1 MSRPK
6 LNIIPVKL
14 EPLDEIQDAPINNSH
29 EPICI
34 IKAQGMVEIQFY
46 KGVDESIVQTIVK
59 ELHLFET

>member
-1 MSRPK
+1 M
-6 LNIIPVKL
+6 KL

-29 EPICI
+29 ETICI

>member
-14 EPLDEIQDAPINNSH
+14 EPLEEIQDVPTNDFH

-34 IKAQGMVEIQFY
+34 IKVQEKEIQFY
-46 KGVDESIVQTIVK
+46 KGIDESIVQTIVK
-59 ELHLFET
+59 ELRLFEA

>member
-14 EPLDEIQDAPINNSH
+14 EALEEIQDVPTNDFH

-34 IKAQGMVEIQFY
+34 IKAQEKEIQFY

-59 ELHLFET
+59 ELRLFEA

>member
-14 EPLDEIQDAPINNSH
+14 EPLEDFQEVPTNSSP

-34 IKAQGMVEIQFY
+34 IKAQEKEIQFY
-46 KGVDESIVQTIVK
+46 KGIDESVVRTIVK
-59 ELHLFET
+59 ELHLFEA